1 MTHSNLSSHIFAA
14 SPSLC
19 ESLLLALMNAVSDC
33 DSVPFFYSSKN
44 DLWSLLDTVAPSIS
58 VFLQSLC
65 GS

>member
-1 MTHSNLSSHIFAA
+1 MAHSNLSGHIFVA

-19 ESLLLALMNAVSDC
+19 ESLLLNLTNAAGDC
-33 DSVPFFYSSKN
+33 DPIPSFYSSKN

-58 VFLQSLC
+58 VLLQSLC